1 MSALRVVIVED
12 DALLRT
18 SLVAALPLQGIDIVG
33 SAEGASGALE
43 LIRRVQPDAALLD
56 LDLGVGPN
64 GIDIARLLRV
74 EYPAMGLVVLTGY
87 ADPRLAGASSAQLP
101 EDVEYVVKSRLP
113 DAALLGRILAR
124 SVARRTGQARD
135 LPAPLAPRAPHD
147 LTQVQLEVLRLVA
160 RGMSNAEIAAARSVS
175 EKAVEN
181 TITRLCRRLGIASD
195 AGSNAR
201 VLLTRYYFT
210 MSGSG
215 A

>member
-18 SLVAALPLQGIDIVG
+18 SLVAALPLQGIDVVG
-33 SAEGASGALE
+33 SADGAAGALE

-64 GIDIARLLRV
+64 GIDIARLLRA

-124 SVARRTGQARD
+124 SVARRTGQARE
-135 LPAPLAPRAPHD
+135 LPAPLAPHAQHD

>member
-18 SLVAALPLQGIDIVG
+18 SLVAALPLQGIDVVG
-33 SAEGASGALE
+33 SADGAAGALE

-64 GIDIARLLRV
+64 GIDIARLLRA

-124 SVARRTGQARD
+124 SVARRTGQVSD
-135 LPAPLAPRAPHD
+135 LPAPLAPHAPHD

>member
-18 SLVAALPLQGIDIVG
+18 SLVAALPLQGIDVVG
-33 SAEGASGALE
+33 SADGAAGALE

-64 GIDIARLLRV
+64 GIDIARLLRA

-87 ADPRLAGASSAQLP
+87 TDPRLAGASSAQLP

-124 SVARRTGQARD
+124 SVARRTGQVSD
-135 LPAPLAPRAPHD
+135 LPAPLAPHAPHD
-147 LTQVQLEVLRLVA
+147 LTRVQLEVLRFVA
-160 RGMSNAEIAAARSVS
+160 RGMNNAEIAAARSVS

-181 TITRLCRRLGIASD
+181 TITRLCRRLGIAND
-195 AGSNAR
+195 GEANTR
-201 VLLTRYYFT
+201 VLLTRYYFM

>member
-1 MSALRVVIVED
+1 MIVED

-18 SLVAALPLQGIDIVG
+18 SLVAALPLQGIDVVG
-33 SAEGASGALE
+33 SADGASGALE

-124 SVARRTGQARD
+124 SAARRTGQVSD
-135 LPAPLAPRAPHD
+135 LPAPLAPHAPHD

>member
-1 MSALRVVIVED
+1 MGVLRVVVVED

-18 SLVAALPLQGIDIVG
+18 SLVAALPLQGIDVVG
-33 SAEGASGALE
+33 SADGAAGALE

-64 GIDIARLLRV
+64 GIDIARLLRA

-124 SVARRTGQARD
+124 SVARRTGQVSD
-135 LPAPLAPRAPHD
+135 LPAPLAPHAPHD